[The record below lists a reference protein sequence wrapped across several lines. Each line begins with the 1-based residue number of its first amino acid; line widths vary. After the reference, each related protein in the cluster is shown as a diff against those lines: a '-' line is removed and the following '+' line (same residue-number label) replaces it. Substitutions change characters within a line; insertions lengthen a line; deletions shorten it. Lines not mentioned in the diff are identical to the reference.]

1 MAYPYRNSNTP
12 RKEET
17 RNQDSNPKELM
28 QNASTQPQSEELQK
42 ALALI
47 QKQDA
52 ALAKLTLQKSVLEE
66 ENAFLRGQL
75 KVIEEI
81 QISAADMEQAVRDHR
96 EIAELFRDDFV
107 CWSEEMGNEMLNLLY
122 REERKALDAMREE
135 FSQSQEWR
143 KKEMERVGS
152 QVDAMSDRLNRGVR
166 RCERIKRF
174 VLLSVVYHTAFLML
188 WILKI
193 A

>member
-96 EIAELFRDDFV
+96 EIAELFQDDFAR
-107 CWSEEMGNEMLNLLY
+107 WSEEMGNEMLNLLY
-122 REERKALDAMREE
+122 REERKALDAMWEE

-143 KKEMERVGS
+143 KKETERVGH
-152 QVDAMSDRLNRGVR
+152 QVDAMADILKRGV
-166 RCERIKRF
+166 KRYGVVEKLF
-174 VLLSVVYHTAFLML
+174 WISVACNLASAVLCAICAH
-188 WILKI
+188 
-193 A
+193 